1 MSEIKSY
8 AMKTHQGPF
17 LNLNEDLVEVDLV
30 NNLFMVIDGFGGSNI
45 GDKAASM
52 VRDSLKR
59 SFTKIASDPD
69 STLPFYFSH
78 KYLIEG
84 NALVNALQV
93 AHQNLSRENDS
104 KSLDTRGGASVVC
117 GALAENILTLI
128 STGNC
133 QAYLYRKGHLT
144 VEIMADS
151 LLNVS
156 RDRQASHFQN
166 APMSGVGL
174 FEDIHYQTREIKICS
189 GDLVILLSDGVFS
202 RLAEDE
208 IKFLIDNHSG
218 NEMETINELFK
229 LSNDRGNLDNQTALL
244 LHF

>member
-78 KYLIEG
+78 KYL
-84 NALVNALQV
+84 
-93 AHQNLSRENDS
+93 
-104 KSLDTRGGASVVC
+104 
-117 GALAENILTLI
+117 
-128 STGNC
+128 
-133 QAYLYRKGHLT
+133 
-144 VEIMADS
+144 
-151 LLNVS
+151 
-156 RDRQASHFQN
+156 
-166 APMSGVGL
+166 
-174 FEDIHYQTREIKICS
+174 
-189 GDLVILLSDGVFS
+189 
-202 RLAEDE
+202 
-208 IKFLIDNHSG
+208 
-218 NEMETINELFK
+218 
-229 LSNDRGNLDNQTALL
+229 
-244 LHF
+244 